1 MENSTVDEVK
11 QSVEQSVSQSSP
23 KSPLELIVEEWERD
37 APIDALDIANK
48 TLSTPILH
56 SKYLRML
63 ASWKTKRSK
72 LSAKLAEVRRFKTRY
87 YNGELT
93 REELQGANLPQ
104 YQYKRPLKVELD
116 SMLAADPDVSKVQVQ
131 IEAVD
136 TIIYVLERIMEQI
149 KSRDFTISNYIKT
162 QAYTRGE
169 TF

>member
-1 MENSTVDEVK
+1 MRKAIREKGKIVDETK
-11 QSVEQSVSQSSP
+11 

-37 APIDALDIANK
+37 APIDAMDIANK
-48 TLSTPILH
+48 TLSVPILH

-72 LSAKLAEVRRFKTRY
+72 LAVKLAEVRRFKTRY

-93 REELQGANLPQ
+93 REELQSANLPQ
-104 YQYKRPLKVELD
+104 YQYKRPLKAELEAMLLAD
-116 SMLAADPDVSKVQVQ
+116 SDVNKVQTQ

-136 TIIYVLERIMEQI
+136 TIIFALEKIMESI
-149 KSRDFTISNYIKT
+149 KDRNFTISNYLRA

-169 TF
+169 TL